1 MMKNIKKIKGLTL
14 IEVMILM
21 SLILG
26 FVLIFLN
33 MDIATNEKQNSRKV
47 GTQLNMIVSAVDK
60 RISIEGKS
68 FDYWKN
74 GTSWTGAEFRNFLKQ
89 ELIGANNPTCGDPAK
104 GWKPSSNI
112 DGLNP
117 ASAEGQNVNLMHDN
131 ALTGKLVPC
140 SLWTVFP
147 NDIVPSAKITPDA
160 KNNLASVLLSFTF
173 ANSSDWSKGFARFN
187 ESYQFAKEQK
197 NTTLLTTKSFYYAD
211 TAQNPIDMKQCID
224 LKEKC
229 SLNLKITVG
238 SSSTDD
244 KKFKVDSSNSF
255 ETNLGFAKSVQANQQ
270 IDCKIWTMDTSTNPP
285 TWNTRITACGV
296 TGGSNGDKE
305 VGLIGDNIDAQNIK
319 ITGKCIDYQKD
330 FPSIGADFNADCGL
344 IDTGTVV
351 ELNTTRLQA
360 TKVIA
365 DNLNVKNES
374 KINELSVNSSPNTT
388 QSTNSGEFYSYGQSL
403 NGSTPPKALLTKTEE
418 NDIGNTK
425 LFDST
430 YRYSPADVSFQTEE
444 LKSKNVNSERE
455 TIVSNNFATNNLSLI
470 NKLLLLKTSFAN
482 SFIGN
487 SNSSFALLNPQSLNK
502 TTINQL
508 TIADPG
514 NLKNSSPSNAYA
526 SVHNFNTIKSTSSGV
541 ILGDTSARDIK
552 ISGTAASEQLNF
564 RTSYK
569 SERAAGSAAPDLLKV
584 SKSLN
589 FDNLPNKYIY
599 PKGYMSGWGSE
610 NYLSNS
616 GIYAKKFK
624 LNNDLT
630 VKSTAEDTKARIY
643 DENWGF
649 AQDYT
654 GFRSGIELT
663 HDEFPDTRAMFYMND
678 MGKVFSSGYYN
689 TGSLTGIRIGGG
701 FNGSGNG
708 SGFFWGSDP
717 KMLTNEFGDRPIIAN
732 LPSSIYGYN
741 AGDDITA
748 LNGGYKMIVSNLTIH
763 TNMVSN
769 LYSGAN
775 YHGGLPKILSGNTI
789 TGVDVPINYI
799 TSQQGEYWETSDGI
813 YLRNLNSSISYY
825 LDRIS
830 YIYGQYVNL
839 NKQGTIKGSKG
850 DRGSRGQT
858 GIDGIKGATG
868 SQGIPGAVGDRG

>member
-1 MMKNIKKIKGLTL
+1 MKNIKKIKGLTL

-74 GTSWTGAEFRNFLKQ
+74 GTSWTGTDFRNFLKQ
-89 ELIGANNPTCGDPAK
+89 ELVGANNATCGDPAK
-104 GWKPSSNI
+104 GWKPTVDI
-112 DGLNP
+112 GGLNP
-117 ASAEGQNVNLMHDN
+117 ANPEGKNVVLMHDN
-131 ALTGKLVPC
+131 ALTSKLIPC
-140 SLWTVFP
+140 SMWTVFP
-147 NDIVPSAKITPDA
+147 NDIVPSAKITADA
-160 KNNLASVLLSFTF
+160 NNNLASVLLSFKF
-173 ANSSDWSKGFARFN
+173 ANATDWTKGFARFN

-197 NTTLLTTKSFYYAD
+197 NTTLLTTKSFYYANA
-211 TAQNPIDMKQCID
+211 AQTPIDMKQCID
-224 LKEKC
+224 LKEQC

-270 IDCKIWTMDTSTNPP
+270 IDCKIWTMDTTTNPP
-285 TWNTRITACGV
+285 TWNTRVTACGV

-351 ELNTTRLQA
+351 ELNTTKLQA
-360 TKVIA
+360 KKVIA
-365 DNLNVKNES
+365 ESLNVKNES
-374 KINELSVNSSPNTT
+374 KINELSVNTSPNTDRT
-388 QSTNSGEFYSYGQSL
+388 TNSQEFYSYGKSL
-403 NGSTPPKALLTKTEE
+403 LGNTPPKSVLTKAEE
-418 NDIGNTK
+418 NDISNTK
-425 LFDST
+425 LFDPA
-430 YRYSPADVSFQTEE
+430 YRYSPAEISFKTDE
-444 LKSKNVNSERE
+444 LKAKNVSSQLE
-455 TIVSNNFATNNLSLI
+455 TIVSNNFTTNSLSLI
-470 NKLLLLKTSFAN
+470 NKLLLLKTSFTN
-482 SFIGN
+482 SFISN
-487 SNSSFALLNPQSLNK
+487 SNSAFVLLNPQSINK
-502 TTINQL
+502 TTMNQL

-514 NLKNSSPSNAYA
+514 NVKNNSAANAYA
-526 SVHNFNTIKSTSSGV
+526 STHNFNTIKSTSSGV
-541 ILGDTSARDIK
+541 ILGDTSAKDIK
-552 ISGTAASEQLNF
+552 ISGTATSEQLNF

-569 SERAAGSAAPDLLKV
+569 SQRETSSSPPDLLKV

-610 NYLSNS
+610 GYSSNS

-624 LNNDLT
+624 LTSDLI
-630 VKSTAEDTKARIY
+630 VKSTAADSAVNIY
-643 DENWGF
+643 DQNWGF
-649 AQDYT
+649 YQDYV
-654 GFRSGIELT
+654 GYRNGIELT
-663 HDEFPDTRAMFYMND
+663 HNEFPDTRAMFYMND
-678 MGKVFSSGYYN
+678 MGKVFSSGYYD
-689 TGSLTGIRIGGG
+689 TGVNTGIRIGGG

-708 SGFFWGSDP
+708 SGFFWGNHPDL
-717 KMLTNEFGDRPIIAN
+717 LTNEFGDRPIIAN
-732 LPSSIYGYN
+732 LPSSIYGYS
-741 AGDDITA
+741 AGEDITK
-748 LNGGYKMIVSNLTIH
+748 LNAGYKMIVSDLTIH
-763 TNMVSN
+763 TSMVSN

-789 TGVDVPINYI
+789 TGVDVPITYV
-799 TSQQGEYWETSDGI
+799 TSQIGEYWETADGI

-825 LDRIS
+825 LERIS